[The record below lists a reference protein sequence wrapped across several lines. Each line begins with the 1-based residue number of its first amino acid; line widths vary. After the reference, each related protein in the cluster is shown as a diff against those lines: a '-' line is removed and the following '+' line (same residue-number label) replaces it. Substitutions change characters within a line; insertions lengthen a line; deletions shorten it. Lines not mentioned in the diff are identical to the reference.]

1 MVDDREIGLRVVTTI
16 RRIMRAIDLYSRQ
29 LAKNYQLT
37 GPQLILLKEIKRLGE
52 APIGEVAKNVNLSN
66 ATITGIVD
74 RLEKRGLAKRNRSG
88 RDRRQVYVQVTA
100 EGLAMLEKVPSPL
113 QEKFLEQLEGLD
125 LAERQMML
133 DSLEKIARMMNAEN
147 IDASPLLITHPPTA
161 SETTLDANTDSS
173 SPK

>member
-1 MVDDREIGLRVVTTI
+1 MIDNKEIGLRVVTTI

-52 APIGEVAKNVNLSN
+52 APIGELAKNINLSN
-66 ATITGIVD
+66 ATRTGIVD
-74 RLEKRGLAKRNRSG
+74 RLEKRGLAKRNRNG
-88 RDRRQVYVQVTA
+88 KDRRQVNVQITA
-100 EGLAMLEKVPSPL
+100 EGVAILEKAPSPL
-113 QEKFLEQLEGLD
+113 QDRFLAELGGLD
-125 LAERQMML
+125 LTERQIIL

-161 SETTLDANTDSS
+161 SETTLDPNPDNS